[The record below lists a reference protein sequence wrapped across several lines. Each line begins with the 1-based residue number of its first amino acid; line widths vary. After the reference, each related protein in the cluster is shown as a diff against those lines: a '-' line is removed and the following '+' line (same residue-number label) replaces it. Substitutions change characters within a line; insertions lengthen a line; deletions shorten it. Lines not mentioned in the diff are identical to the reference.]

1 MSPAPVAGTSSSP
14 VANAAMAKVKICG
27 ITSLAALDAALLC
40 GADYIGLVFF
50 AKSPRY
56 IDFDVSKQLAARARG
71 RAQIVALAV
80 NPDPDL
86 LGTLYQDVRPDII
99 QLHGTEAPEFVAN
112 VRHLMPGVGIWK
124 ALPVAETSDV
134 GAVAKYMQPGELAD
148 LILFD
153 AKPAPGAKLPGGN
166 GLSFDWT
173 ILEGL
178 ADRFPFVLAG
188 GLNPDNVAAAIKL
201 TKAAVV
207 DVSSGVESRPGK
219 KNPVLIERFIAAA
232 KPVGQSAA

>member
-1 MSPAPVAGTSSSP
+1 MSPAPVAGISSSQ
-14 VANAAMAKVKICG
+14 VANATMAKVKICG

-40 GADYIGLVFF
+40 GTDYIGLVFF
-50 AKSPRY
+50 AKSPRD
-56 IDFDVSKQLAARARG
+56 IVFDVAKQLAARARG
-71 RAQIVALAV
+71 RAQIVALV
-80 NPDPDL
+80 VDPDPDL
-86 LGTLYQDVRPDII
+86 LGTLYRDVRPDII
-99 QLHGTEAPEFVAN
+99 QLHGTDTPEDVAN
-112 VRHLMPGVGIWK
+112 GRQSSPGVGIWK

-134 GAVAKYMQPGELAD
+134 GAAEKYMQPGELAD

-153 AKPAPGAKLPGGN
+153 AKPVPGAKLPGGN

-173 ILEGL
+173 ILDGL

>member
-1 MSPAPVAGTSSSP
+1 M
-14 VANAAMAKVKICG
+14 
-27 ITSLAALDAALLC
+27 
-40 GADYIGLVFF
+40 
-50 AKSPRY
+50 
-56 IDFDVSKQLAARARG
+56 
-71 RAQIVALAV
+71 AQIVALV
-80 NPDPDL
+80 VDPDPDL
-86 LGTLYQDVRPDII
+86 LGTLYRDVRPDII
-99 QLHGTEAPEFVAN
+99 QLHGTETPEFVAN
-112 VRHLMPGVGIWK
+112 VRHSIPGVGIWK

-134 GAVAKYMQPGELAD
+134 GAAEKYMQPGELAD

-153 AKPAPGAKLPGGN
+153 AKPVPGAKLPGGN

-173 ILEGL
+173 ILDGL

-219 KNPVLIERFIAAA
+219 KKSRSDRAIHCRCKTGRPKCRLITYNPGKLRQFRIPLRTR
-232 KPVGQSAA
+232 